1 MGIIGVEK
9 PSQHLM
15 VKPSERKG
23 GKVMSEI
30 ETIGDR
36 FEQGIFWELY
46 MDLER
51 QFEVFLEYV
60 PYSEQNENTCS
71 FKLLNLILSIGGHV
85 DSAFKEM
92 ARYPNFSSN
101 EDCQKICDVLKKS
114 EENVKKGRAPKTVPI
129 WLSLKAFEKEYKLSE
144 KIVVFKRIPE
154 REGVKPFK
162 PRHSRAKSPIWW
174 KIYNGLKH
182 DVSINLRRANLET
195 ALNALAGAFL
205 LNVIHI
211 PSYLRLHQ
219 YHVFRR
225 KDGGIYTYSP
235 KAKENLVKF
244 YPQGKWFGRL
254 ETPLFICDLEA
265 EAVKLFG
272 KPT

>member
-1 MGIIGVEK
+1 M
-9 PSQHLM
+9 
-15 VKPSERKG
+15 RK
-23 GKVMSEI
+23 
-30 ETIGDR
+30 DR
-36 FEQGIFWELY
+36 FESGIFWELY
-46 MDLER
+46 KDLEA
-51 QFEVFLEYV
+51 QFKNFLEYV
-60 PYSEQNENTCS
+60 PYLDGNEKTYS
-71 FKLLNLILSIGGHV
+71 PKLLNLVLSIGGHV

-92 ARYPNFSSN
+92 ARYPEFSGNKDCKEILEKLKN
-101 EDCQKICDVLKKS
+101 EEI
-114 EENVKKGRAPKTVPI
+114 VPI
-129 WLSLKAFEKEYKLSE
+129 TLPLKAFEKEYRLSE
-144 KIVVFKRIPE
+144 RIVIFKRVPE
-154 REGVKPFK
+154 RERVKPFK

-272 KPT
+272 KPA